1 MKPFEEYLAGEAQLA
16 DDRMRAHYQRRL
28 EKQRRKSDG
37 NENFCLFLCM
47 AAMIMNA
54 IVLGMSL

>member
-28 EKQRRKSDG
+28 EKQARESRG
-37 NENFCLFLCM
+37 NENFCMFLCVAVM
-47 AAMIMNA
+47 ILSAA
-54 IVLGMSL
+54 VLGTSL